1 MYNWTDQCCKFSMPE
16 SIGECSLHFWQ
27 SNQYILYDYIPY
39 LRLDVDI
46 AIISKHGDL
55 KKINFISIIMT
66 IISCMLDIFSVKLV
80 AISFYPVTSWKR
92 LKSLALV
99 VINKKYCKL
108 TQSKQSKY

>member
-1 MYNWTDQCCKFSMPE
+1 
-16 SIGECSLHFWQ
+16 
-27 SNQYILYDYIPY
+27 
-39 LRLDVDI
+39 
-46 AIISKHGDL
+46 
-55 KKINFISIIMT
+55 MT